1 MLHGKLV
8 SLRAVEKEDYEQIKE
23 WLTEPDLLYL
33 LGARLLPMSTI
44 EPDKLPELFRM
55 RDGRVQSIVTRD
67 RGLVGLAVVGNFHE
81 FNRTAQIMIIIGDRS
96 EWNRG
101 YGSDA
106 IRGVVKFAFEELNL
120 NCVEA
125 IIPAFNQRAQRVFEK
140 VGFTVEGRLR
150 SRFFGRG
157 QFRDMIVVSAVRDGW
172 NGERIGGALVP
183 IDTSVSTS
191 EPVAEVTNTTY
202 LSTTPPVLTGAIPIG
217 ASTEGSI

>member
-44 EPDKLPELFRM
+44 DPDKLPELFRM

-81 FNRTAQIMIIIGDRS
+81 FNRTAQIMILIGDRS

-106 IRGVVKFAFEELNL
+106 IRGVVKFAFDELNL

-140 VGFTVEGRLR
+140 VGFSVEGRLR

-157 QFRDMIVVSAVRDGW
+157 QFRDIIVVSAVRDGW
-172 NGERIGGALVP
+172 NGERVGGAVVP
-183 IDTSVSTS
+183 AEATVSTS
-191 EPVAEVTNTTY
+191 EPAVESTNGEYQSSPPAVVTG
-202 LSTTPPVLTGAIPIG
+202 PIPIG
-217 ASTEGSI
+217 ASTDSSN